1 MAVDIDEGFY
11 KRADAF
17 IDLANDQ
24 CGGAAFEKV
33 SASLM
38 YASARFNAW
47 ASATE
52 FSTDD
57 QMREA
62 KLNRIA
68 YFVAQYRTML
78 EENMD
83 SYIKNF
89 NDYMKPAG

>member
-47 ASATE
+47 ATVVGVMVFCPLVPYAS
-52 FSTDD
+52 
-57 QMREA
+57 
-62 KLNRIA
+62 
-68 YFVAQYRTML
+68 
-78 EENMD
+78 
-83 SYIKNF
+83 
-89 NDYMKPAG
+89 